1 MSTTT
6 QTLRHLEFETNAVLF
21 RPYLER
27 LAQSLTHNRYDADDL
42 VQETLT
48 RAYRFRGRFT
58 PGTNMRAWLTRIL
71 KNSFIN
77 TRRMAARER
86 RVLDPVSLDHA
97 EFANQPIEPRDGEP
111 SPEEQVIQGMLADR
125 VEDLLA
131 GLAEPYR
138 STLLLHLGDRTYR
151 EISRELGVPIGT
163 VMSRLHRA
171 RNLLRA
177 GLMGQ
182 S

>member
-1 MSTTT
+1 MSTTI

-48 RAYRFRGRFT
+48 RAYRFRSRFT

-77 TRRMAARER
+77 TRRLAARNRSSRGCSPIASRTFSPGWRSRTARPSCSISEIGPTGR
-86 RVLDPVSLDHA
+86 SRVSW
-97 EFANQPIEPRDGEP
+97 EF
-111 SPEEQVIQGMLADR
+111 
-125 VEDLLA
+125 
-131 GLAEPYR
+131 R
-138 STLLLHLGDRTYR
+138 SGR
-151 EISRELGVPIGT
+151 
-163 VMSRLHRA
+163 
-171 RNLLRA
+171 
-177 GLMGQ
+177 
-182 S
+182 

>member
-1 MSTTT
+1 MNTSI
-6 QTLRHLEFETNAVLF
+6 QALRLHEFEANAVLF
-21 RPYLER
+21 RPYLQR

-48 RAYRFRGRFT
+48 RAYRFRARFT

-77 TRRMAARER
+77 TRRLAARER
-86 RVLDPVSLDHA
+86 RILDPVSLDQA
-97 EFANQPIEPRDGEP
+97 DFANQQMEPRDLDP

-171 RNLLRA
+171 RGLLRA
-177 GLMGQ
+177 GLMGL